1 MANCNKNK
9 NKNKKISSVFRWQ
22 VSKELC
28 SLVLW
33 ASLPLCVCISRELYN
48 KMMMFSMLLREIR
61 QVLLSSCGAARVAR
75 VARVAQAAPSSKCQ
89 VFLRVIKAAQWK
101 VLQQYV
107 K

>member
-1 MANCNKNK
+1 MEHK
-9 NKNKKISSVFRWQ
+9 Q

-33 ASLPLCVCISRELYN
+33 ASPSCVCISRELYN

-75 VARVAQAAPSSKCQ
+75 VAQAAPSSKCQ